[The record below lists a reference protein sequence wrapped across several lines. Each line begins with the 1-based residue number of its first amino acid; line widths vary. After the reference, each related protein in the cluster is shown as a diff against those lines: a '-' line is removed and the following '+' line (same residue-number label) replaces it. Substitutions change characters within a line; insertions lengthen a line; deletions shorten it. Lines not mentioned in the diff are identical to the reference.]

1 MKNAYTPAMALEA
14 TTLDSA
20 TQVSTR
26 GRAAFGATAILA
38 AFGMALNLVLSA
50 LGTYPSTQTVP
61 TLLGFNES
69 GLPGSPGRI
78 LDFFSYFTVVS
89 NILVAVVM
97 AMLWRNPARSGALFR
112 ILRMDAL
119 IMITVTGLVYWAVL
133 AGGVQLQG
141 LEYVTNTVEHTL
153 VPIATILVFL
163 LFGPRGQFR
172 VSTVFAAL
180 VLPIAWALLTL
191 VRGATIAAYPYGFIN
206 VAQYG
211 YGSVLVNIVAVA
223 VLGIVVGFVF
233 LGLDRL
239 LSRAQRA
246 G

>member
-1 MKNAYTPAMALEA
+1 MAIDS
-14 TTLDSA
+14 TTK
-20 TQVSTR
+20 VSTKA
-26 GRAAFGATAILA
+26 RASFGATALLA

-69 GLPGSPGRI
+69 GLPGAPGRV
-78 LDFFSYFTVVS
+78 LDFFAYFTVLS
-89 NILVAVVM
+89 NILVTVVM
-97 AMLWRNPARSGALFR
+97 AMLWRNPDRSSALFK

-119 IMITVTGLVYWAVL
+119 IMITVTGLVYWGVL

-141 LEYVTNTVEHTL
+141 LEHVTNTVEHTL
-153 VPIATILVFL
+153 VPVATVGVFL
-163 LFGPRGQFR
+163 VFGPRGQFR
-172 VSTVFAAL
+172 VTTVFAAL

-191 VRGATIAAYPYGFIN
+191 VRGATISAYPYGFVN

-211 YGSVLVNIVAVA
+211 YGSVLLNIAGVA
-223 VLGIVVGFVF
+223 VLGIVIGFVF
-233 LGLDRL
+233 FGLDRL